1 MVVGRQ
7 SGVESESRQGGYEVA
22 RYTGPACKLCRR
34 EGIKL
39 FLKGE
44 RCFSD
49 KCSFD
54 RRPYAPGQ
62 HGQRRSKTSEYARHL
77 REKQKAR
84 RIYGVLEKQFS
95 IYFAKADRAK
105 GVTGENLLHL
115 LERRIDNVVC
125 RMGFAN
131 TRRGSRQLVRHNHVL
146 VNGRRVN
153 VPSYLVKKGDEI
165 TIRERSKKIEAIRE
179 SLEAR
184 ERHGWDSWIEV
195 DAKSFKG
202 VLKEIPDVQDLQLP
216 VEEQLI
222 VEFYSR

>member
-1 MVVGRQ
+1 M
-7 SGVESESRQGGYEVA
+7 A
-22 RYTGPACKLCRR
+22 RNTGPVCKQCRR

-62 HGQRRSKTSEYARHL
+62 HGQRRGKASEYARHL
-77 REKQKAR
+77 REKQKVR

-95 IYFAKADRAK
+95 IYFKKADKAK
-105 GVTGENLLHL
+105 GVTGDNLVKT
-115 LERRIDNVVC
+115 LERRIDNVVF

-131 TRRGSRQLVRHNHVL
+131 TRRSGRQLVRHKHVL
-146 VNGRRVN
+146 VNGKRVSI
-153 VPSYLVKKGDEI
+153 PSYLVKPGDEI
-165 TIRERSKKIEAIRE
+165 TIRDRSRKISFIQE

-184 ERHGWDSWIEV
+184 ERHGWDSWLEV
-195 DAKSFKG
+195 EPKNFKG
-202 VLKEIPDVQDLQLP
+202 TFKEIPSIEDLQLP
-216 VEEQLI
+216 IEPQLI

>member
-1 MVVGRQ
+1 M
-7 SGVESESRQGGYEVA
+7 A

-34 EGIKL
+34 EGLKM

-62 HGQRRSKTSEYARHL
+62 HGQRRAKTSEYARHL
-77 REKQKAR
+77 REKQKVR

-95 IYFAKADRAK
+95 LYFEKADRTK
-105 GVTGENLLHL
+105 GITGQNLLRL
-115 LERRIDNVVC
+115 LERRIDNIVY
-125 RMGFAN
+125 RMGFSN

-146 VNGRRVN
+146 VNGKRVN
-153 VPSYLVKKGDEI
+153 IPSYLVTKGDEI
-165 TIRERSKKIEAIRE
+165 TLRERSKKIQAIQDA
-179 SLEAR
+179 LEIKG
-184 ERHGWDSWIEV
+184 RHGWDSWIEV
-195 DAKSFKG
+195 DPKELKG
-202 VLKEIPDVQDLQLP
+202 TFREIPDVQELQLP
-216 VEEQLI
+216 IEDQLI

>member
-1 MVVGRQ
+1 
-7 SGVESESRQGGYEVA
+7 VA
-22 RYTGPACKLCRR
+22 RYTGPSCKLCRR
-34 EGIKL
+34 EGLKL

-77 REKQKAR
+77 REKQKTR

-95 IYFAKADRAK
+95 LYFKKADRSK
-105 GVTGENLLHL
+105 GVTGQSLLRL
-115 LERRIDNVVC
+115 LERRIDNVVY

-131 TRRGSRQLVRHNHVL
+131 TRRASRQLVRHNHVL
-146 VNGRRVN
+146 VNGHRVN
-153 VPSYLVKKGDEI
+153 VPSYLMKKGDEI
-165 TIRERSKKIEAIRE
+165 TLRERSKKIQSIQDA
-179 SLEAR
+179 LEAKG
-184 ERHGWDSWIEV
+184 RHGWDSWIEV
-195 DAKSFKG
+195 DAKNLKG
-202 VLKEIPDVQDLQLP
+202 VFKEIPDIQDLQLP
-216 VEEQLI
+216 IEDQLI

>member
-1 MVVGRQ
+1 
-7 SGVESESRQGGYEVA
+7 VA
-22 RYTGPACKLCRR
+22 RYTGPTCKLCRR
-34 EGIKL
+34 EGLKL

-62 HGQRRSKTSEYARHL
+62 HGQRRTKTSEYARHL
-77 REKQKAR
+77 REKQKVR

-95 IYFAKADRAK
+95 LYFEKADRAK
-105 GVTGENLLHL
+105 GVTGQNLLRL
-115 LERRIDNVVC
+115 LERRIDNIVY

-146 VNGRRVN
+146 VNGCRVN
-153 VPSYLVKKGDEI
+153 IPSYLVNKGDEI
-165 TIRERSKKIEAIRE
+165 SLRERSMKVQAVKD
-179 SLEAR
+179 SLEAK
-184 ERHGWDSWIEV
+184 ERHGWDSWLEMDV
-195 DAKSFKG
+195 KNLKG
-202 VLKEIPDVQDLQLP
+202 VFKEIPDIQDLQLP
-216 VEEQLI
+216 IEDQLI